1 MTIEWLKK
9 YYELKNIDEDF
20 HDKGIPLLK
29 VMLIH

>member
-20 HDKGIPLLK
+20 YDKGDTTLK